1 MTPSYRHALSFL
13 HALLL
18 LSAALFMAG
27 TSTRSLAAPPKMREG
42 FASRVS
48 SGNSGLIPTNTI
60 SRGRAYS
67 DVYFFI
73 QWQDAVPSSKL
84 RCVIKGPD
92 ADIDDVEDFETE
104 AGGYSICGIATDNE
118 DVGTYRFAQ
127 YLNGELVGEM
137 TIDIDAA
144 GSRTSLRKQFKYWL
158 GLLSLL
164 IIAIYWVYRWKTG
177 DKRSL
182 QQVIGGES
190 KEDKVLA
197 EARMQ
202 RDAIRI
208 GSGIG
213 EKPLAEDPNSR
224 AALSAQFRSLINQP
238 DKAPALEVAQRF
250 ITQCVKDREQSEALG
265 VFRECLAVNPAF
277 RPGRGEDALPLAK
290 AARAAGEVKL
300 AVAALRGFD
309 KNFPGHANIPDV
321 FVFSAKIM
329 AEDMKNTDMAKKIYQ
344 HVLDKYP
351 GHYMASEAKRG
362 LQALG

>member
-1 MTPSYRHALSFL
+1 MTPTHRHALSFL
-13 HALLL
+13 HVLIL

-27 TSTRSLAAPPKMREG
+27 ASTRSLAAPPKMREG

-48 SGNSGLIPTNTI
+48 AGSGGLIPTNTI
-60 SRGRAYS
+60 SRGRAYN

-73 QWQDAVPSSKL
+73 QWQDAIPASKL

-92 ADIDDVEDFETE
+92 ADIDEVESFETD

-137 TIDIDAA
+137 TIDIEAG

-158 GLLSLL
+158 GVLSLL

-182 QQVIGGES
+182 KQVIGGES
-190 KEDKVLA
+190 KEDQVLS

-202 RDAIRI
+202 REALRI
-208 GSGIG
+208 GSGIA

-224 AALSAQFRSLINQP
+224 KALSAQFRSLINQP
-238 DKAPALEVAQRF
+238 DKSPALEVAQRL
-250 ITQCVKDREQSEALG
+250 ITQCIKDREETEALG
-265 VFRECLAVNPAF
+265 YFRECLAVNPAF
-277 RPGRGEDALPLAK
+277 RLGRGEDALPIAK
-290 AARAAGEVKL
+290 AARKAGEVKL

-309 KNFPGHANIPDV
+309 KSFPGHQNIPDV

-329 AEDMKNTDMAKKIYQ
+329 AEDLKNTDMAKKIYQ
-344 HVLDKYP
+344 HVMEKYP
-351 GHYMASEAKRG
+351 GHYMAQEAKRG